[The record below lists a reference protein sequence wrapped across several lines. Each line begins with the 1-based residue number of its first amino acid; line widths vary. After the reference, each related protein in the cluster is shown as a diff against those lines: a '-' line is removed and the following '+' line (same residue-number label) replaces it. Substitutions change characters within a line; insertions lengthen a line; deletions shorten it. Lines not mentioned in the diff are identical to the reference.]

1 MTSNQ
6 IDEKVILR
14 IPKIPRVHW
23 ILFLLTVFT
32 TLLAGAIMEGAQILD
47 NPLDLIKGV
56 PFSFTLMF
64 ILGTH
69 EFGHYYF
76 AQKHKV
82 DASLPFFIPAPP
94 FLFLI
99 GTFGAFIKIK
109 SPIYRKDALLQI
121 GAAGP
126 IAGFIIAVP
135 ALILGLFLSDIVEK
149 SDIQGALILGDSIL
163 MKILTWVTHPDLME
177 SQDIMLHPIAFAGW
191 IGLLVTM
198 LNLLPIGQL
207 DGGHVAYAMLG
218 EKQKFIGQ
226 AAFILL
232 VPLSF
237 LSINWLVW
245 GLLLLLLMRT
255 VKHPPIQDIHIPLS
269 ESDKRIGY
277 ICLLIFILCFIPAPF
292 KI

>member
-69 EFGHYYF
+69 EFGHYYY

-149 SDIQGALILGDSIL
+149 SDIQGALILRDSIL

-218 EKQKFIGQ
+218 EKQKLIGQ

>member
-1 MTSNQ
+1 MFRNFFSNT
-6 IDEKVILR
+6 
-14 IPKIPRVHW
+14 
-23 ILFLLTVFT
+23 F
-32 TLLAGAIMEGAQILD
+32 
-47 NPLDLIKGV
+47 
-56 PFSFTLMF
+56 
-64 ILGTH
+64 
-69 EFGHYYF
+69 
-76 AQKHKV
+76 
-82 DASLPFFIPAPP
+82 ASLEASSKPLKRFVISE
-94 FLFLI
+94 L
-99 GTFGAFIKIK
+99 
-109 SPIYRKDALLQI
+109 
-121 GAAGP
+121 
-126 IAGFIIAVP
+126 
-135 ALILGLFLSDIVEK
+135 LILGLFLSDIVEK
-149 SDIQGALILGDSIL
+149 SDIQGALISGDSIL

-218 EKQKFIGQ
+218 EKQKLIGQ

-255 VKHPPIQDIHIPLS
+255 VKHPPIQDIHVPLS

>member
-69 EFGHYYF
+69 EFGHYYY

-99 GTFGAFIKIK
+99 GTFGAIIKIK

-218 EKQKFIGQ
+218 EKQKLIGQ